1 MDVHRAFRMKGGV
14 GDNSYSNNSSLQ
26 KGVADKVKHIT
37 TEAIRQVFV
46 TKKPK
51 SLGIAD
57 LGCASGPNA
66 LSTIKQ
72 VVEAVE
78 NASGTIQQPPPE
90 FRIYLNDLHSNDFNT
105 VFQGLPDLYEELS
118 SKTKQQQPPL
128 YIAACPGTFYGRL
141 FPDHSLHFV
150 YSSNSL
156 HWLSMV
162 PRGIYDE
169 EGRSMNRKSV
179 YISERSPPG
188 VRRAYLGQFQED
200 FSLFLKSRSHELIPG
215 GRMVL
220 VMLGR
225 TASDHAH
232 CANSFLWELLYQ
244 SLAHLVAQGEV
255 EEEKLESYDVHFYA
269 PSKEELEGEVRKEGS
284 FRTEMVEVFEMEGAN
299 VSRSYGT
306 ALAKAVRC
314 IQASMLA
321 HHFGE
326 GILDKLFHHYA
337 ALIDQESAKRD
348 VRSTIALLLLT
359 KL

>member
-1 MDVHRAFRMKGGV
+1 MDIHKAFHMKGGV
-14 GDNSYSNNSSLQ
+14 GDNSYSKNSSFQ
-26 KGVADKVKHIT
+26 KGVANKVKHVT
-37 TEAIRQVFV
+37 TEAIQQVFI

-51 SLGIAD
+51 SLVES
-57 LGCASGPNA
+57 ASRA
-66 LSTIKQ
+66 
-72 VVEAVE
+72 
-78 NASGTIQQPPPE
+78 IQQPPPE
-90 FRIYLNDLHSNDFNT
+90 FRIYLNDLHTNDFNT
-105 VFQGLPDLYEELS
+105 ILQGLPDLYKEFNRG
-118 SKTKQQQPPL
+118 TKQQPPL
-128 YIAACPGTFYGRL
+128 YIAACPGTFYGLL

-169 EGRSMNRKSV
+169 EGRSMNGKSV
-179 YISERSPPG
+179 YISERSPP
-188 VRRAYLGQFQED
+188 A
-200 FSLFLKSRSHELIPG
+200 LIHG

-225 TASDHAH
+225 KASDHAH

-255 EEEKLESYDVHFYA
+255 EDEKLESYEVHFYA
-269 PSKEELEGEVRKEGS
+269 PSKEELEDEVRKEGS
-284 FRTEMVEVFEMEGAN
+284 FRMEMVEMFEMMRAD
-299 VSRSYGT
+299 VSGSYGT
-306 ALAKAVRC
+306 VVAKAVRC
-314 IQASMLA
+314 VQESMLG

-337 ALIDQESAKRD
+337 SLIDQESAKCD
-348 VRSTIALLLLT
+348 VKSTTALLLLT

>member
-1 MDVHRAFRMKGGV
+1 MDIHKAFHMKGGV
-14 GDNSYSNNSSLQ
+14 GDNSYSKNSSLQ
-26 KGVADKVKHIT
+26 KRVADKVKHVT
-37 TEAIRQVFV
+37 TEAIQQVFI

-66 LSTIKQ
+66 LSIIKQ

-78 NASGTIQQPPPE
+78 SASRAIQQPPPE
-90 FRIYLNDLHSNDFNT
+90 FRIYLNDLHTNDFNT
-105 VFQGLPDLYEELS
+105 IFQGLPDLYKELNRG
-118 SKTKQQQPPL
+118 TKQQPPL

-141 FPDHSLHFV
+141 FPERSLHFV

-162 PRGIYDE
+162 PRGIYDG
-169 EGRSMNRKSV
+169 EGRSMNGKSI
-179 YISERSPPG
+179 YISERSPPA
-188 VRRAYLGQFQED
+188 VRRAYLEQFQED
-200 FSLFLKSRSHELIPG
+200 FSLFLKSRSRELIHG

-225 TASDHAH
+225 TASDHTH
-232 CANSFLWELLYQ
+232 CANLFLWELLYQ

-269 PSKEELEGEVRKEGS
+269 PSKEELEDEVRKEGS
-284 FRTEMVEVFEMEGAN
+284 FRTEMVEVFEMERADMSG
-299 VSRSYGT
+299 SYGT
-306 ALAKAVRC
+306 AVAKAVRC
-314 IQASMLA
+314 IQESMLA

-337 ALIDQESAKRD
+337 ALIDQESAKCD
-348 VRSTIALLLLT
+348 VRSTTAVLLLT